1 MDLDHAALSDY
12 EFSYSDRLG
21 RRATHRVRIF
31 TPGTWTAVLIT
42 DCSEK
47 HHCPSVTNSV
57 EELIDALLL
66 THPVIRRERLVVIE
80 HYDDRSSWRPFVAGA
95 AMSAAKETFDLVS
108 FSYGTDGHACN
119 PNWNRVT
126 KADAERWTGSTLP

>member
-95 AMSAAKETFDLVS
+95 ATSAAKETFDLVS

-119 PNWNRVT
+119 PNWKRVT